1 MLHRARSAKPVG
13 GKNTD
18 ACLAYAPYSS
28 PPLSNKKPRRLLLKL
43 TSYSCINM
51 VAVKMN
57 SSTAT
62 PFVSRKNHAIG
73 SVCMVAVQLGDEGV
87 QNVRYGALG

>member
-1 MLHRARSAKPVG
+1 M
-13 GKNTD
+13 
-18 ACLAYAPYSS
+18 
-28 PPLSNKKPRRLLLKL
+28 LKL

>member
-1 MLHRARSAKPVG
+1 MRAWPTPLLH
-13 GKNTD
+13 
-18 ACLAYAPYSS
+18 